1 MNKTLVRTHKV
12 LAAYISIGTFVQM
25 FLAGIWHAE
34 VVSTPDAHVFFGLS
48 MLLAALIALII
59 AAVGRFPRAILGRT
73 ALLFVLILLQ
83 PILIEARRNGLPL
96 LSALHTLNAA
106 FIGVVGGMVAAKSG
120 SMQTVDSDE
129 AVVTAVAGD

>member
-1 MNKTLVRTHKV
+1 MNKSLGRIHKI
-12 LAAYISIGTFVQM
+12 LAAYISIGTFLQM

-48 MLLAALIALII
+48 MLLVALIALII

-83 PILIEARRNGLPL
+83 PFLMEARRNGLPL
-96 LSALHTLNAA
+96 VSALHTLNAP
-106 FIGVVGGMVAAKSG
+106 FIGIVGGMVLAQSG
-120 SMQTVDSDE
+120 SLQTEDN
-129 AVVTAVAGD
+129 AKRL